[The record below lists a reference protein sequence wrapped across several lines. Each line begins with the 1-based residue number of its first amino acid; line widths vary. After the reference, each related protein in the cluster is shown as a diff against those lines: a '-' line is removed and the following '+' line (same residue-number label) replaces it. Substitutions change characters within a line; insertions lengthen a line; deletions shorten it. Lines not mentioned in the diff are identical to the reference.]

1 MGMAA
6 HTDSTILNIL
16 HQSNTSGLQVLRG
29 DNTGWITVQ
38 PYPGALVIL
47 LGDLMH
53 ILSNG
58 SYLNPF
64 HRAFVNQ
71 TQHRLSIVYLH
82 GPPSSV
88 KISPLLQLVSHHNPP
103 LYRPVTWS
111 EYLGIKAQYFDK
123 ALTTIRLRNEFIDAA
138 VDDDD
143 SVKID

>member
-16 HQSNTSGLQVLRG
+16 HQSNTSGLQVFRG
-29 DNTGWITVQ
+29 DGSGWVTLQ
-38 PYPGALVIL
+38 PHPGALVIL
-47 LGDLMH
+47 IGDFMH
-53 ILSNG
+53 ILSNWL
-58 SYLNPF
+58 YLNPL
-64 HRAFVNQ
+64 HRAVVNQ
-71 TQHRLSIVYLH
+71 TRHRLSIVYLH

-88 KISPLLQLVSHHNPP
+88 KIGPLTQPVDHNFPP

-123 ALTTIRLRNEFIDAA
+123 ALSTISLRNGFLDAG
-138 VDDDD
+138 DEN